1 MGAHE
6 SSVNVSP
13 SPCPRKPPRVPVCPP
28 HSCVCVCLGGSM
40 AFAAHGRYGG
50 TEVVVMTAGE
60 GDGLE
65 PGPDG
70 EPARKRRGTATV

>member
-1 MGAHE
+1 
-6 SSVNVSP
+6 
-13 SPCPRKPPRVPVCPP
+13 
-28 HSCVCVCLGGSM
+28 M

>member
-1 MGAHE
+1 MRA
-6 SSVNVSP
+6 
-13 SPCPRKPPRVPVCPP
+13 RAW
-28 HSCVCVCLGGSM
+28 GGCIVL
-40 AFAAHGRYGG
+40 HGRYGG